1 MSTFPLTNLSDFE
14 IILASQSP
22 RRREL
27 LWLMDIPFSTI
38 VLDINE
44 SFDREQYKA
53 GEITAHLA
61 AKKANSYTELKAN
74 QILITSD
81 TTVWLNNES
90 LEKPA
95 DETEA
100 KVMLNKLSGNVHSV
114 FTSVTLKSLE
124 KEITFTEETKVHFKP
139 LKAEEID
146 FYVEKYQPF
155 DKAGA
160 YGIQEWIGL
169 IGIEKIE
176 GDYFNVMGLPTMK
189 LYKYLE
195 QFLP

>member
-27 LWLMDIPFSTI
+27 LWLLDIPFSTI
-38 VLDINE
+38 ALDIDE

-61 AKKANSYTELKAN
+61 SKKANSYTELKSN
-74 QILITSD
+74 QILIASD

-90 LEKPA
+90 LEKPV
-95 DETEA
+95 DEAEA

-169 IGIEKIE
+169 MGIEKIE

-189 LYKYLE
+189 LYHYLAS
-195 QFLP
+195 FIN